1 MRDDPS
7 AFVSSSFYAQG
18 FYDTT
23 LFCALLVE
31 LCDDTNRY
39 CTLLVELCCIL
50 LLCDDTNRCC
60 ILLVELCDVR
70 RSSALFS
77 SSSSAAMRR
86 CSAMSAFAIRLCPA
100 FSSSSPHHRR
110 SIRCVSH
117 CRHLVFDDSSIISSL
132 VDLKAKG
139 VVRLLHPLMP
149 RSCVRSS
156 GRPAGKIT

>member
-1 MRDDPS
+1 MTPSEKMRDDPS

-23 LFCALLVE
+23 LFCS
-31 LCDDTNRY
+31 
-39 CTLLVELCCIL
+39 LLVELCCIL

-60 ILLVELCDVR
+60 ILLVELCEVR

-117 CRHLVFDDSSIISSL
+117 RRHLVFDDSSIISSL

-139 VVRLLHPLMP
+139 VVLRRRCSIACHGPSSNNNSIAKYIPL
-149 RSCVRSS
+149 RIYS
-156 GRPAGKIT
+156 A